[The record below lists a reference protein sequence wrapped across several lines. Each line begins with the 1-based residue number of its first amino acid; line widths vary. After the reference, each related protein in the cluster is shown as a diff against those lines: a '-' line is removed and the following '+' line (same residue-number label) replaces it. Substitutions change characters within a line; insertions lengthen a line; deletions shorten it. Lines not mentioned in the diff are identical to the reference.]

1 MYKII
6 KLKEKELEKFKGKIV
21 SVISSETKEEL
32 KGYVGSIGTIPFYEK
47 YLELTCLVEVK

>member
-6 KLKEKELEKFKGKIV
+6 KLKEKELEKFRGKIV

-32 KGYVGSIGTIPFYEK
+32 KGYTGSIGTIPIYEK